1 MATLKV
7 KNPTKPKTHGSSRYL
22 QYNSTHP
29 NSTPK
34 CYFVTELC
42 FSPSPKLAR
51 KTLDKANAEEEELRI
66 QRSSTRLP
74 QSKVC
79 HRAVISAISQT
90 SKKTLDKIKMKQKKE
105 SSGFEEAQLYL
116 KVMFLSQSCVLFTI
130 SQTSENN
137 MKQAN
142 EEEDQRRRR
151 RRADQD
157 SKKLN

>member
-1 MATLKV
+1 MLFCHKAVLFSVSQTSK
-7 KNPTKPKTHGSSRYL
+7 KNIR
-22 QYNSTHP
+22 Q
-29 NSTPK
+29 
-34 CYFVTELC
+34 
-42 FSPSPKLAR
+42 
-51 KTLDKANAEEEELRI
+51 ANAEEEEELRI

-90 SKKTLDKIKMKQKKE
+90 SKKTLDKIKMKHKKE
-105 SSGFEEAQLYL
+105 SSGFEEAQLFL

-130 SQTSENN
+130 SQTSEKN

-151 RRADQD
+151 TRADLD

>member
-1 MATLKV
+1 MLFCHRAVLFSVSQTSK
-7 KNPTKPKTHGSSRYL
+7 KNIR
-22 QYNSTHP
+22 Q
-29 NSTPK
+29 
-34 CYFVTELC
+34 
-42 FSPSPKLAR
+42 
-51 KTLDKANAEEEELRI
+51 ANAEEEELRI

-105 SSGFEEAQLYL
+105 SSGFEDAQLYL

-130 SQTSENN
+130 SQTSEKN

-142 EEEDQRRRR
+142 EE
-151 RRADQD
+151 
-157 SKKLN
+157 